1 MSACIQN
8 RYNNSYGVGGVRV
21 SGLGMTML
29 EAMRE
34 GLIPYACTS
43 AGGYTGACEAGYAQQ
58 NYDEPLVACPG
69 STSIVPQPAP
79 VSGPAPVYTVPVYTY
94 QTSLSPTPAPT
105 VAANTS
111 TPPIGTSSVTPA
123 VASAA
128 PAAASSISV
137 AGIEAWFSQ
146 STLIAGIPNMYIAG
160 AAVLVGLLLLK
171 KGKK

>member
-1 MSACIQN
+1 
-8 RYNNSYGVGGVRV
+8 
-21 SGLGMTML
+21 ML
-29 EAMRE
+29 NKIMMNLLLHVLEV
-34 GLIPYACTS
+34 
-43 AGGYTGACEAGYAQQ
+43 
-58 NYDEPLVACPG
+58 PLLFRNPLPFLVLPR
-69 STSIVPQPAP
+69 I
-79 VSGPAPVYTVPVYTY
+79 YTVPVYTY
-94 QTSLSPTPAPT
+94 QTPVSPAPAPT